1 VSEKRFEGKVAIV
14 TGSGGG
20 LGFEHARLL
29 ASRGASVVVNDLGGS
44 VSGSGADGGAAK
56 RAASE
61 ITSAGRR
68 AVADSHSVSTPEG
81 AAAVVQTALDS
92 FGRVDILV
100 NNAGI
105 LRDKSLT
112 KLTPE
117 DFDAVLA
124 VHLRGSF
131 LMTKAALEPMR
142 AQGYGR
148 IVNTSSPAGLYGN
161 FGQTNYS
168 SAKMGLIGLTR
179 TTALEG
185 ARFGIQANAISPAAF
200 TRMTESLISEL
211 PGGNGAEA
219 LSPAKVSPLVAW
231 LCHEGCQLTGEVFGV
246 GGGLVTRIFV
256 AETPGIFEAVP
267 TIESIAARMEE
278 IRAEEGYIVPGNVG
292 DSFAPIL
299 KRLA

>member
-1 VSEKRFEGKVAIV
+1 
-14 TGSGGG
+14 
-20 LGFEHARLL
+20 
-29 ASRGASVVVNDLGGS
+29 
-44 VSGSGADGGAAK
+44 
-56 RAASE
+56 
-61 ITSAGRR
+61 
-68 AVADSHSVSTPEG
+68 
-81 AAAVVQTALDS
+81 
-92 FGRVDILV
+92 
-100 NNAGI
+100 
-105 LRDKSLT
+105 
-112 KLTPE
+112 
-117 DFDAVLA
+117 
-124 VHLRGSF
+124 
-131 LMTKAALEPMR
+131 
-142 AQGYGR
+142 
-148 IVNTSSPAGLYGN
+148 
-161 FGQTNYS
+161 
-168 SAKMGLIGLTR
+168 MGLIGLTR